1 MIIRIFDTA
10 VDPDNVE
17 RGRQLFKEH
26 VRPAFEGFA
35 GCHGIEMLIGLKP
48 GSGGFIDVTAI
59 SRWESVEAIGAAT
72 QTEEYDESLRELREL
87 FEKTPIVRHFESA
100 D

>member
-17 RGRQLFKEH
+17 RGKQLFRDQ
-26 VRPAFEGFA
+26 VRPAFEGFP
-35 GCHGIEMLIGLKP
+35 GCNGIEMLIGLKP
-48 GSGGFIDVTAI
+48 GSGGFIDVTAV
-59 SRWESVEAIGAAT
+59 SRWDSLEDIDAAT
-72 QTEEYDESLRELREL
+72 QTEEYDECLRDLREL